1 VATIDCRDGQ
11 HTACDTCD
19 CPCHD
24 PARRELAEIIA
35 TGYEPDVGTINR
47 HDLRAADAVLTSQWL
62 RDRIAEAVAGAR
74 NHITDHFWPSVG
86 EQLEQH
92 AAAIREGRIA

>member
-1 VATIDCRDGQ
+1 MATIDCRDGQ

-47 HDLRAADAVLTSQWL
+47 HDLRAADAVLASQWL
-62 RDRIAEAVAGAR
+62 RDAIADAIRDAR
-74 NHITDHFWPSVG
+74 NHVGGVAWPSVG

-92 AAAIREGRIA
+92 ADRIREGTIP